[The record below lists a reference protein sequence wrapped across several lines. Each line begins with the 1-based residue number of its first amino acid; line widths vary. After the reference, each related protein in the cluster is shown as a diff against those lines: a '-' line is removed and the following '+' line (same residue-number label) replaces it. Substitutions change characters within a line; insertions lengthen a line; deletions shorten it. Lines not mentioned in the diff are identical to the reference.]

1 MAQSRKLARR
11 PKLATYEFDPRVLD
25 LLARRDPSMSL
36 WEGGKQ
42 RPNLAEIARRTG
54 LSLASLTRL
63 RDGDQA
69 LTLDTK
75 ASLEA
80 LVMDTGLSHERART
94 AVSKFVR
101 RDRAARPRTPA
112 GV

>member
-11 PKLATYEFDPRVLD
+11 PKLATYEFDPGVLD

-36 WEGGKQ
+36 WDEGKQ

-54 LSLASLTRL
+54 LSLSTLTKL
-63 RDGDQA
+63 RAGEQA
-69 LTLDTK
+69 LTLDIK

-80 LVMDTGLSHERART
+80 LVMDTGLSHQRAQA
-94 AVSKFVR
+94 AVSTFVR
-101 RDRAARPRTPA
+101 RDRAARRRTPA